1 MQKIIRC
8 SKLKISPG
16 SKEIIYS
23 SLLMLMPMIFFRSNT
38 MDIIILYCIATFI
51 TIIFISDI
59 FSLSKKVKV
68 EMDVDKLLNAYK
80 RSEYWSDKK
89 YEGKYIKLKGVIS
102 HIELDE
108 KNNILRI
115 KLKGNDTY
123 KLEATAYD
131 ITPKCIEYIQN
142 LYEGKYI
149 TIYGNF
155 DREEN
160 KFIIYIRYF
169 K

>member
-8 SKLKISPG
+8 SKLKISSG
-16 SKEIIYS
+16 SKEMIYS
-23 SLLMLMPMIFFRSNT
+23 SLLTLMPMIFFRSSIMN
-38 MDIIILYCIATFI
+38 IIPYCIAMFI
-51 TIIFISDI
+51 VLIFISDI
-59 FSLSKKVKV
+59 FSLSKKVKI
-68 EMDVDKLLNAYK
+68 EMDVDKLLDAYK
-80 RSEYWSDKK
+80 KTEYWSDKK
-89 YEGKYIKLKGVIS
+89 YEGKYIKLKAIIW
-102 HIELDE
+102 HIDFDE
-108 KNNILRI
+108 KNNTLRI

-131 ITPKCIEYIQN
+131 ITPKCIEYVEN
-142 LYEGKYI
+142 MYEGKDI

-160 KFIIYIRYF
+160 KFIIYMRYF